1 MNNWQLIYTK
11 SHQEKVAFDN
21 LTHQKYQYYLP
32 VINTVKILRGK
43 KILSKEPMF
52 SRYLFMRL
60 SHDGHQ
66 NWPLILSTMGVL
78 HLGNF
83 KGMKAIFNTYKV
95 VKRRMLLL
103 SFMAKNL
110 TAKFDLR
117 DFKKVA

>member
-1 MNNWQLIYTK
+1 MNHWHLIYTK
-11 SHQEKVAFDN
+11 PHQEKVALDN
-21 LTHQKYQYYLP
+21 LTRQNYQCYLP
-32 VINTVKILRGK
+32 LINKEKILRGK

-52 SRYLFMRL
+52 SRYLFMRF
-60 SHDGHQ
+60 SPDGHQ
-66 NWPLILSTMGVL
+66 NWSPIFSAIGVP

-83 KGMKAIFNTYKV
+83 KGMEVIFNTYKV
-95 VKRRMLLL
+95 VKRGMLLL